1 MSSCFNDNFTKH
13 VGYNYN
19 GYKGVIDFFN
29 KKTTTLISKK
39 VTQLLIGVDEFN
51 RRIIVPDHIIENV
64 MSDVYDSFRP
74 QTGSIYSRYTVSS
87 EYTPNEYQ
95 TLVNQVIEIIVSDVK
110 NNIEIEQ
117 NNKKLSA
124 WTTVLGDFNDHGLRR
139 HDVIKTNNKHPQRGL
154 FNMNY

>member
-39 VTQLLIGVDEFN
+39 VTQLLVGVDEFN

-124 WTTVLGDFNDHGLRR
+124 WTTVLGDFNDHGLRS

>member
-39 VTQLLIGVDEFN
+39 VTQLLVGVDEFN

-117 NNKKLSA
+117 NNKKLST
-124 WTTVLGDFNDHGLRR
+124 WTTVLGDFNDHGLRS